1 MKVLVVAV
9 LTVLAVGA
17 ANAATPLIRQR
28 CGTPPA
34 APIRIEKA
42 INECLED
49 IKLSLDEALSELDAS
64 AALVS
69 KEVKGRQPG
78 KSRAKRQTFSEDERS
93 IAGCFMHC
101 VHKKA
106 KALNADGVPTGE
118 GLVKLYAEGSQDA
131 NFFLA
136 TAQAVNHC
144 MGTAQQ
150 QGRLLPQAL
159 KEPEQQCYLA
169 YDLFE
174 CITDQVVEYCGTSP

>member
-1 MKVLVVAV
+1 MNKYRLCFVLFPAQ
-9 LTVLAVGA
+9 
-17 ANAATPLIRQR
+17 IRQR

-69 KEVKGRQPG
+69 KDVKGRQPG

-93 IAGCFMHC
+93 IAGPNLTCPLSAHQ
-101 VHKKA
+101 
-106 KALNADGVPTGE
+106 LNADGVPTGE

-159 KEPEQQCYLA
+159 RGKRRTVNYRAQTVAP
-169 YDLFE
+169 
-174 CITDQVVEYCGTSP
+174 